1 MATSM
6 NTNVRQLLEKMLVK
20 WKSTYNE
27 RYTSTDNTLDEVD
40 SMANNKKKAT
50 IKLSAIK
57 LSMDDACVSIL
68 SALSFMI
75 IFIIV

>member
-40 SMANNKKKAT
+40 SMANNKKKGYYKT
-50 IKLSAIK
+50 QCYK
-57 LSMDDACVSIL
+57 
-68 SALSFMI
+68 ALNG
-75 IFIIV
+75 